1 MVSSTLDLDLE
12 WLIATL
18 ERLRA
23 ECAEDPEYV
32 ELRAALPENWPL

>member
-23 ECAEDPEYV
+23 ECAEDPGV
-32 ELRAALPENWPL
+32 RRAARRAA